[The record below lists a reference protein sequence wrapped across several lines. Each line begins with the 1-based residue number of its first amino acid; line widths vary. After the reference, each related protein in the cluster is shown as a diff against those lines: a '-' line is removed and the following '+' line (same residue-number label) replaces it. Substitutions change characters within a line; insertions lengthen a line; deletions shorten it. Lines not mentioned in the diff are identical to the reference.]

1 MKKVVVLVGMV
12 LVMALG
18 IGMSV
23 MASSKEVEGT
33 VISAEDYAVL
43 EQECMQE
50 VKNILLE
57 KGCKN
62 AGITLTYVADME
74 GNREYT
80 VSVHHKNLDI
90 MDAEEYG
97 ILQARIKEAVRDIL
111 LGNANFKKI

>member
-74 GNREYT
+74 GNSNR
-80 VSVHHKNLDI
+80 SHF
-90 MDAEEYG
+90 
-97 ILQARIKEAVRDIL
+97 ILRNNIGK
-111 LGNANFKKI
+111 